1 MIIAVPF
8 TTLSAG
14 FGNESFWFNSAMYVD
29 LWWPGAFGL
38 LLGFTKQFTAIE
50 EIVKKTKTSY
60 AVFNDLAKAGDNVQI
75 QGIFHDPS
83 GTNSKS
89 PVPYKTAEEALKASL
104 EMPWITET
112 PIRNHLFVRS
122 DWYWGFE
129 SGNTHVYPVGATVR
143 LTYPASDPLSA
154 FNGEYD
160 VRPLSDKNPFGA
172 FAFNGSWTSSQEF
185 NWV

>member
-14 FGNESFWFNSAMYVD
+14 YGNKSLWFNAAMYVD
-29 LWWPGAFGL
+29 LWGPAAFGL

-50 EIVKKTKTSY
+50 EITKKTKTSY
-60 AVFNDLAKAGDNVQI
+60 AVFTDREKAGGNIQI

-83 GTNSKS
+83 GASKS
-89 PVPYKTAEEALKASL
+89 PVPYKTAEKALQASL

-112 PIRNHLFVRS
+112 PIRNHVFVRS

-143 LTYPASDPLSA
+143 LAYPASEPLSA
-154 FNGEYD
+154 FNGEYE
-160 VRPLSDKNPFGA
+160 VRPLSEKNPFGA
-172 FAFNGSWTSSQEF
+172 FAFNGSWTSDQEF
-185 NWV
+185 TWV